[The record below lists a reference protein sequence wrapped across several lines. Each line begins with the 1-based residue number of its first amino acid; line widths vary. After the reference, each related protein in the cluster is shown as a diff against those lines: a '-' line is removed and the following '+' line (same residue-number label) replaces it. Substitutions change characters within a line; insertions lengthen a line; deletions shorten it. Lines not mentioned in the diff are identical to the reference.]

1 MSPLPL
7 KFETSFGF
15 QTSHVPSNCESR
27 FHFAASR
34 AVVSRDFRL
43 ALRFKQ
49 RLARLKLFAAS
60 GENPCLHSFFAHQGS
75 RCVKIFAR

>member
-1 MSPLPL
+1 
-7 KFETSFGF
+7 
-15 QTSHVPSNCESR
+15 
-27 FHFAASR
+27 
-34 AVVSRDFRL
+34 L